1 MLDTVLT
8 KIAERF
14 NDFLLPQSGG
24 GNGELFRLTVGDIS
38 RHAQES
44 DSSNANSI
52 QNNIVLTLVNIEEE
66 TSLKNNYPIR
76 QEDTALITQKPT
88 LYLNLYLLFA
98 ANFDVYDEALKHLG
112 YVLRFFQTTNKVV
125 FTDTFG
131 NTYNLLFTLHN
142 IGFENM
148 NNLWVVL
155 GNRYMPS
162 ALYKVRL
169 VFIQEA
175 PPTKGDVITNVESEG
190 NMN

>member
-1 MLDTVLT
+1 MLDTVL
-8 KIAERF
+8 KEIAARF

-24 GNGELFRLTVGDIS
+24 GNGQLFQLMVGDIA
-38 RHAQES
+38 RHAQEQDS
-44 DSSNANSI
+44 DNTNTI

-76 QEDTALITQKPT
+76 QEETALITQKPT

-98 ANFDVYDEALKHLG
+98 ANFDVYEEGLKHLG
-112 YVLRFFQTTNKVV
+112 YVLRFFQIQHKIA

-175 PPTKGDVITNVESEG
+175 PPTKGDVITNVESNESL
-190 NMN
+190 N

>member
-1 MLDTVLT
+1 MIDTVLT
-8 KIAERF
+8 EIADRF
-14 NDFLLPQSGG
+14 NDFLLSQSGG
-24 GNGELFRLTVGDIS
+24 GNGQLFQLVVGDIS
-38 RHAQES
+38 QHAQVP
-44 DSSNANSI
+44 NPNSQDNI
-52 QNNIVLTLVNIEEE
+52 LNNIVLTLVSIEEE

-98 ANFDVYDEALKHLG
+98 ANFDVYKEGLKHLG
-112 YVLRFFQTTNKVV
+112 YVLRFFQMQNKIS
-125 FTDTFG
+125 FTDTFE

-155 GNRYMPS
+155 GNQYKPS

-169 VFIQEA
+169 VFIQDA
-175 PPTKGDVITNVESEG
+175 PLTQSDVITHIKS
-190 NMN
+190 